1 MTWQPV
7 SPSSEY
13 LNNSVISLSIIAVLE
28 SEVPIDDSKT
38 LSLLHDLFLPINPR
52 FSSIMARDDAK
63 GVMVWKK
70 VHVNLDDHV
79 YVPEFEPNMSIEFY
93 DKCLEDYLANL
104 GMSRFLEGKPLW
116 EVHIIKYPTSC
127 AAGNIIFRLHHSLGD
142 GFSLMG
148 ALLSCLQRADN
159 PSLPLTLPSNNHR
172 CSNSRNNTVV
182 RFLSSVANTFSDVC
196 PIFKNNLVA
205 DSKSAVRSGHDG
217 IEFLEASIVTMAFY
231 MNDVKQIKTN
241 LGVTINDVICGA
253 IFMGVRNYMET
264 VEPGSGRSTNTTSL
278 VLLNTR
284 MIQGYNSIKEMVE
297 PSVAATKLPWG
308 NHFTFLNVSV
318 PKLHYDGTNKEVN
331 PLEFVLKTHEMVKRK
346 RNSMGVYLT
355 AMYLQL
361 VRKFRGPEVPKLSI
375 HTI

>member
-104 GMSRFLEGKPLW
+104 G
-116 EVHIIKYPTSC
+116 IC

-264 VEPGSGRSTNTTSL
+264 VEPGSGS
-278 VLLNTR
+278 
-284 MIQGYNSIKEMVE
+284 YNSIKEMVE

>member
-1 MTWQPV
+1 
-7 SPSSEY
+7 
-13 LNNSVISLSIIAVLE
+13 
-28 SEVPIDDSKT
+28 
-38 LSLLHDLFLPINPR
+38 
-52 FSSIMARDDAK
+52 
-63 GVMVWKK
+63 
-70 VHVNLDDHV
+70 
-79 YVPEFEPNMSIEFY
+79 MSIEFY

-241 LGVTINDVICGA
+241 LGVVRFQFYFYSLYKFNLLKISFFHLIITNVFARPLAGRKLA
-253 IFMGVRNYMET
+253 I
-264 VEPGSGRSTNTTSL
+264 
-278 VLLNTR
+278 
-284 MIQGYNSIKEMVE
+284 YNFKIILRE
-297 PSVAATKLPWG
+297 
-308 NHFTFLNVSV
+308 
-318 PKLHYDGTNKEVN
+318 
-331 PLEFVLKTHEMVKRK
+331 
-346 RNSMGVYLT
+346 
-355 AMYLQL
+355 
-361 VRKFRGPEVPKLSI
+361 
-375 HTI
+375 